1 MKSSQAPESFPVILI
16 SRGRLGPMSG
26 AAYNFDASL
35 QQFVRYIWAI
45 SIIPVEDINKV
56 WSEFVEKNI
65 PEVDEDEWANVEPGD
80 FEDFI
85 TYVENTWIG
94 GTNRRTG
101 KKQNPRFRHELW
113 NKNQAILNE
122 EDLTTNSSEG
132 YNLQLKLSMPRSA
145 NLWKVIHALIKE
157 DSLMAPDM
165 RKVTFLP

>member
-1 MKSSQAPESFPVILI
+1 M
-16 SRGRLGPMSG
+16 
-26 AAYNFDASL
+26 AAYNSDARL
-35 QQFVRYIWAI
+35 QQFVRYIWAL

-101 KKQNPRFRHELW
+101 KKQNPRFRHE
-113 NKNQAILNE
+113 QE
-122 EDLTTNSSEG
+122 SGHFE
-132 YNLQLKLSMPRSA
+132 
-145 NLWKVIHALIKE
+145 
-157 DSLMAPDM
+157 
-165 RKVTFLP
+165 